1 MVETPTTLKSA
12 LQKNFNYSRF
22 WSKCVS
28 DPGNNKIVRFNPNV
42 TQINYLPET
51 PVKESLVINDDSE
64 GDEEEEDEELAIA
77 VQYIKMLAIDKL
89 SNAIQTLYLLPGFI
103 FILSCQ
109 WVSQFYQK
117 KKIWSQKSRPI
128 PSPIFHFFFFYQR
141 WINLTFHP
149 KM

>member
-1 MVETPTTLKSA
+1 MSSQGLYGPLFIELKMVETPTTLKSA

-42 TQINYLPET
+42 TQIDYLPET
-51 PVKESLVINDDSE
+51 PVKESLVINNDSE
-64 GDEEEEDEELAIA
+64 GDEEEEELVIA
-77 VQYIKMLAIDKL
+77 VQYIKTLAIDKL
-89 SNAIQTLYLLPGFI
+89 SSAIQTLYLLPGFI

-117 KKIWSQKSRPI
+117 KKI
-128 PSPIFHFFFFYQR
+128 
-141 WINLTFHP
+141 
-149 KM
+149 

>member
-117 KKIWSQKSRPI
+117 KKI
-128 PSPIFHFFFFYQR
+128 
-141 WINLTFHP
+141 
-149 KM
+149 

>member
-28 DPGNNKIVRFNPNV
+28 DPGNNKIVWFNPNV

-128 PSPIFHFFFFYQR
+128 PSPIFHFFFF
-141 WINLTFHP
+141 I
-149 KM
+149 KDE